1 MKILNIKLCNY
12 GSYVGEHFISLIDRG
27 LVLIQGINKDEPKMD
42 SNGAGKSCIPDS
54 LDWCINGKIPRG
66 DHIDSIINDNCT
78 NCYVEVQ
85 IESDTGDMILIRR
98 ERSRK
103 GNTVLQLL
111 VNDDNQLTKLDIKET
126 QKAIYDLLGIDGEIF
141 HSTILFAQTNLVHYA
156 DSTDAKRMEILTKLS
171 QLEFVDNLLEKVKY
185 KQNELLLSEQR
196 ILGNKQTI
204 DQIISS
210 LQGKNYTVNI
220 QDWENSKSRSIEF
233 LRIKENELQ
242 IKNDAIQLLDKVEC
256 EIRIQ
261 ELQTQVANLSK
272 PDESIYKSYLA
283 RQLDINKQLAVV
295 DKELSDI
302 INKQQYLNYTMNNGN
317 YYCDSCGQLVTIE
330 HLQKEYSKLENLFSV
345 KTSEFHNIKNRLDTI
360 DGSIRTELRKIER
373 EKALFLDNSVK
384 LKAEIQEQLNAISD
398 IDKNNKLKNSIQNDI
413 IFIQNRIKEESN
425 KINPWISIQQE
436 DNLKLDRCNND
447 LLQINQQLDSIITL
461 KECYTFWIKALG
473 PKGLKSYILDTK
485 LSELNASINYWVKL
499 LTDGTIWVELG
510 SYKKGRGKK
519 IINSPEVNICRWASD
534 DSIISRNYRSWSGG
548 EKQRISIAIDLGL
561 SSIISRRSTKQYN
574 LLILDEIFRHLDSGG
589 KYAVMDM
596 LQLLAKDKD
605 SIFIIDHDPDFQS
618 LFENRI
624 TVIKENGQSNLVE
637 DTFNED
643 KRYKEETNSLISSR
657 AHFKRR
663 AIRNTI

>member
-1 MKILNIKLCNY
+1 
-12 GSYVGEHFISLIDRG
+12 
-27 LVLIQGINKDEPKMD
+27 
-42 SNGAGKSCIPDS
+42 
-54 LDWCINGKIPRG
+54 
-66 DHIDSIINDNCT
+66 
-78 NCYVEVQ
+78 
-85 IESDTGDMILIRR
+85 
-98 ERSRK
+98 
-103 GNTVLQLL
+103 
-111 VNDDNQLTKLDIKET
+111 
-126 QKAIYDLLGIDGEIF
+126 
-141 HSTILFAQTNLVHYA
+141 
-156 DSTDAKRMEILTKLS
+156 
-171 QLEFVDNLLEKVKY
+171 
-185 KQNELLLSEQR
+185 
-196 ILGNKQTI
+196 
-204 DQIISS
+204 
-210 LQGKNYTVNI
+210 
-220 QDWENSKSRSIEF
+220 

-242 IKNDAIQLLDKVEC
+242 IKNDAIQLLDKVGC

-261 ELQTQVANLSK
+261 ELQIQVANLSK
-272 PDESIYKSYLA
+272 PDESVYKSYLA

-330 HLQKEYSKLENLFSV
+330 HLQKEYSKLEDLFSV
-345 KTSEFHNIKNRLDTI
+345 KTLEFHNIKNRLDTI
-360 DGSIRTELRKIER
+360 DGSIRTELSKIER

-384 LKAEIQEQLNAISD
+384 LNAEIQEQLNAISD
-398 IDKNNKLKNSIQNDI
+398 IDKNNKLKNSIQDDI

-436 DNLKLDRCNND
+436 DNLKLTRCNND

-461 KECYTFWIKALG
+461 KECYAFWIKALG

-519 IINSPEVNICRWASD
+519 IINSPEVNICRWAPD
-534 DSIISRNYRSWSGG
+534 GSIISRNYRSWSGG

-574 LLILDEIFRHLDSGG
+574 LLILDEIFRHLDSDG
-589 KYAVMDM
+589 KHAVMDM

-605 SIFIIDHDPDFQS
+605 SVFVIDHDPDFQS

-643 KRYKEETNSLISSR
+643 KRYTEETNSLISSR
-657 AHFKRR
+657 AYFKRR